1 MQLAI
6 ASHIKQVVLVGV
18 AAVFKIVQRVMKEV
32 LQGIPNV
39 VVYLDDILASNLSE
53 EEHVKL
59 LDEIL
64 GWHQAFGLCFHKSK
78 CIFRVVSVIG
88 LMQKA
93 FIQSLSK

>member
-64 GWHQAFGLCFHKSK
+64 G
-78 CIFRVVSVIG
+78 
-88 LMQKA
+88 
-93 FIQSLSK
+93 